1 MKVLIIGK
9 KLYSVCLTT
18 SAYMEICE
26 LCGSIENLKEW
37 LGSGQAHDRLKQ
49 IISIMHE
56 SWKRKERYHEA
67 KGLKSTGIPS
77 EELKMP
83 RYLNSVEIISAYSAI
98 FEEITQ
104 ALYHEIPQNVDIK
117 KSTEDFGY
125 EFILQRKADE
135 RGVKRPN
142 KSLSV
147 VSRGLSCGL
156 DYETIMAAMT
166 PGEIMQIWLY
176 QLETRGGTNGKA

>member
-37 LGSGQAHDRLKQ
+37 LGSGQVHDRLKQ
-49 IISIMHE
+49 IISIMHNAYIRQE
-56 SWKRKERYHEA
+56 SYYIS
-67 KGLKSTGIPS
+67 KGLKSGEIAG
-77 EELKMP
+77 ECIKMP
-83 RYLNSVEIISAYSAI
+83 KYLNSIEIISAYSAI
-98 FEEITQ
+98 FEEIAQ
-104 ALYHEIPQNVDIK
+104 ALYHEIPQNVDLK
-117 KSTEDFGY
+117 KSTEDFSY
-125 EFILQRKADE
+125 EFIMQRKAEE

-142 KSLSV
+142 KALSV

-156 DYETIMAAMT
+156 DYETVMAAMS

-176 QLETRGGTNGKA
+176 QLSAKGGKNG

>member
-49 IISIMHE
+49 VISIMHE
-56 SWKRKERYHEA
+56 AWKRKERYQEA
-67 KGLKSTGIPS
+67 SGLKLLEIPT

-98 FEEITQ
+98 FEEIAQ
-104 ALYHEIPQNVDIK
+104 ALYHEIPQNVDLK
-117 KSTEDFGY
+117 KSTEDFSY
-125 EFILQRKADE
+125 EFIMQRKAEE

-142 KSLSV
+142 KALSV

-156 DYETIMAAMT
+156 DYETVMAAMT

-176 QLETRGGTNGKA
+176 QLSAKGGKNG